1 MIRAKHLHKTPVIE
15 FEENSPL
22 NDLFAPAETAQP
34 TPVATASSADA
45 SIALSR
51 IPAILKSLPN
61 WVSWKLVNGS
71 KPLFIIGTDRHASSA
86 DPATWVDFE
95 TAAKETAVNET
106 GGLGF
111 VIGGQ
116 AIERNLV
123 GFDLDGCRNSESG
136 ELRQWARSIIDALNS
151 YTEITPS
158 GLGIRVWVVGELPNG
173 FQHVFKLNPE
183 SGFGD
188 KVQIEIYNNGR
199 FFTVTGNS
207 LTAVS
212 GEIESRDLT
221 AAYELIRDAQKQ
233 HPAPSKSAALGSDE
247 IGDGVQIK
255 STGLVATNKYELL
268 MHGTILA
275 PETKPCM
282 IEDGFGNSLEYPSQ
296 SEADLALC
304 TASALKH
311 HGEADVEDA
320 VWMDYE
326 SSALFRQRWGERES
340 YFRERTIAKAIQ
352 TAEKLAAKQAK
363 QTKAQPPL
371 ASEYVNKPADE
382 PEEISATSEADIP
395 AFDPRV
401 INGIYAKFVELVCRG
416 NTLPP
421 QYAYTI
427 AKAMVGLRMAGHVTF
442 ENLDVE
448 PRLYV
453 ALIGLTG
460 TGKGE
465 SWRRIEKI
473 LQPEGATNNCKI
485 KIHNSADSGA
495 GLKDAFFEVPE
506 TWPILCYSDE
516 VTTLGNKSKDTRNP
530 AILDTMIELAD
541 STSVSRVLAKS
552 KGGTKTHRS
561 ARLAM
566 VMCGQDGPTYTQA
579 FAGRTKLGLW
589 DRLTPEF
596 AAPPEAKD
604 IPGIDPLDAMKLLG
618 EFNALDYSGTMTM
631 DADAKAHLDDF
642 WKFQPDAIRRKARW
656 RKNLILDAYMSAFG
670 CGRKGVE
677 LKDVV
682 IAIKIFK
689 RQLIIRQVC
698 FTTEV
703 PDRIGYYIGQLKR
716 ITQGM
721 QNRLNEGD
729 NADIVA
735 RSERDFET
743 ATHAYRDNEL
753 HIFKRAWDAYYRK
766 WLQPVTVKRANGRDY
781 LKYLPKPIE
790 E

>member
-1 MIRAKHLHKTPVIE
+1 MIRTRRLHKTVAAVT
-15 FEENSPL
+15 FDKDSPL
-22 NDLFAPAETAQP
+22 NELFGETENE
-34 TPVATASSADA
+34 SSAL
-45 SIALSR
+45 IAPTSGLSK
-51 IPAILKSLPN
+51 IPATLKSLPN
-61 WVSWKLVNGS
+61 WVSWKLINGT
-71 KPLFIIGTDRHASSA
+71 KPLFIVGTDRHASST

-95 TAAKETAVNET
+95 TAAKNTAINET
-106 GGLGF
+106 EGLGF

-116 AIERNLV
+116 AIERKLA
-123 GFDLDGCRNSESG
+123 GLDLDGCRNPQSG
-136 ELRQWARSIIDALNS
+136 ELTEWAQAIVNALNS
-151 YTEITPS
+151 YTEVTPS
-158 GLGIRVWVVGELPNG
+158 GMGVRVWIIGELPPG

-183 SGFGD
+183 VGFGD
-188 KVQIEIYNNGR
+188 KVQIEIYNNAR

-207 LTAVS
+207 IDTVS
-212 GEIESRDLT
+212 SGIEARDLT
-221 AAYELIRDAQKQ
+221 AAYELVRDTQKQ
-233 HPAPSKSAALGSDE
+233 HPAPSKSIATGSDE
-247 IGDGVQIK
+247 VGDGVQIK
-255 STGLVATNKYELL
+255 SSGSVVTSKYELL
-268 MHGTILA
+268 MRGTIVSPTA
-275 PETKPCM
+275 PCV
-282 IEDGFGNSLEYPSQ
+282 IEDGHGNSLEYPSQ

-311 HGEADVEDA
+311 GGEANVEDT
-320 VWMDYE
+320 VWSDYE
-326 SSALFRQRWGERES
+326 SSALFREKWDKREA
-340 YFRERTIAKAIQ
+340 YFREHTIAKAIQ
-352 TAEKLAAKQAK
+352 TADKLAAKQAK
-363 QTKAQPPL
+363 ATKTEPPP
-371 ASEYVNKPADE
+371 ASEYVNKPTDE
-382 PEEISATSEADIP
+382 VEVSATSEADIP
-395 AFDPRV
+395 AFDPTV

-448 PRLYV
+448 PRPYV

-473 LQPEGATNNCKI
+473 LQPEGSNSSCKI

-506 TWPILCYSDE
+506 NWPILCYSDE

-530 AILDTMIELAD
+530 GILDTMIELAD

-552 KGGTKTHRS
+552 KGGTKTHRN

-589 DRLTPEF
+589 DRLTPEY
-596 AAPPEAKD
+596 AEPTEAGDMPP
-604 IPGIDPLDAMKLLG
+604 IHPLDAMKLLE
-618 EFNALDYSGTMTM
+618 EFNGLDYSGIMRM
-631 DADAKAHLDDF
+631 SEEAKAHLDDF
-642 WKFQPDAIRRKARW
+642 WKFQPPSVRRKARW
-656 RKNLILDAYMSAFG
+656 KKNLQLDAYLSAFG
-670 CGRKGVE
+670 CGRKVVE
-677 LKDVV
+677 AEDVV

-689 RQLIIRQVC
+689 RQLVIRQVC

-721 QNRLNEGD
+721 QNRLNGGE
-729 NADIVA
+729 NPDIVA

-743 ATHAYRDNEL
+743 AAHAYRDNEL
-753 HIFKRAWDAYYRK
+753 HIFRRAWDAYYQR
-766 WLQPVTVKRANGRDY
+766 WLQRVTVKRPNGIAY
-781 LKYLPKPIE
+781 VKYLPKQNE
-790 E
+790 D

>member
-1 MIRAKHLHKTPVIE
+1 MIRRKHIHKTDAFVA
-15 FEENSPL
+15 FEEGSPL
-22 NDLFAPAETAQP
+22 NDFFAPDEVAE
-34 TPVATASSADA
+34 
-45 SIALSR
+45 
-51 IPAILKSLPN
+51 IPATLSSIPALLRSLPN
-61 WVSWKLVNGS
+61 WVSWKLVNGT
-71 KPLFIIGTDRHASSA
+71 KPLFVVGTDRHASST
-86 DPATWVDFE
+86 DPATWVSFE
-95 TAAKETAVNET
+95 RAAKETTVNET
-106 GGLGF
+106 SGLGF

-116 AIERNLV
+116 AIEHKLV
-123 GFDLDGCRNSESG
+123 GFDVDGCRNPNSG
-136 ELRQWARSIIDALNS
+136 ELTEWAQAIVTCLNS
-151 YTEITPS
+151 YCEITPS
-158 GLGIRVWVVGELPNG
+158 GRGVRVWVQGDMPAN
-173 FQHVFKLNPE
+173 FQHVFKLNP
-183 SGFGD
+183 SAGFGD
-188 KVQIEIYNNGR
+188 KVQIEIYNSAR
-199 FFTVTGNS
+199 FFTVTGNRRG
-207 LTAVS
+207 TND
-212 GEIESRDLT
+212 IEYRNLKI
-221 AAYELIRDAQKQ
+221 AYELICDTQRQ
-233 HPAPSKSAALGSDE
+233 HPVPSKTVATGGDE

-255 STGLVATNKYELL
+255 STGLVVTNKYELL
-268 MHGTILA
+268 MRGTILS
-275 PETKPCM
+275 PETQPCV
-282 IEDGFGNSLEYPSQ
+282 IEDGLGNSLEYPSQ

-311 HGEADVEDA
+311 HGEESVEDA
-320 VWMDYE
+320 VWTDYE

-352 TAEKLAAKQAK
+352 TAERLAAKHAKQAK
-363 QTKAQPPL
+363 AEPPL
-371 ASEYVNKPADE
+371 ASEYVTKPADE
-382 PEEISATSEADIP
+382 AEEISATSEADIP
-395 AFDPRV
+395 AFDPTV

-442 ENLDVE
+442 DNLDVE

-506 TWPILCYSDE
+506 NWPLLCYSDE

-552 KGGTKTHRS
+552 KGGTKTHRG

-589 DRLTPEF
+589 DRLTPEY
-596 AAPPEAKD
+596 AEPTEAGD
-604 IPGIDPLDAMKLLG
+604 MPAINPLDAMKLLE
-618 EFNALDYSGTMTM
+618 EFNALDYSGSMTM
-631 DADAKAHLDDF
+631 GAEARRHLDDF
-642 WKFQPDAIRRKARW
+642 WKFQPAAVRRKARW
-656 RKNLILDAYMSAFG
+656 KKNLQLDAYLSAFG
-670 CGRKGVE
+670 CGRRVAEVE
-677 LKDVV
+677 DVV

-689 RQLIIRQVC
+689 RQLIIRQVA

-721 QNRLNEGD
+721 QNRLNEGE
-729 NADIVA
+729 NPDIVA
-735 RSERDFET
+735 HSERDFET

-753 HIFKRAWDAYYRK
+753 HIFRRAWEAYHQR
-766 WLQPVTVKRANGRDY
+766 WLQRVTVKRSNGITY
-781 LKYLPKPIE
+781 VKYLPKRNE
-790 E
+790 D